1 MSFLKCIKNK
11 GKMFGYTIVY
21 LMLNYTTANATEVP
35 CKHQKLNEFDTYCAQ
50 TARQEYLEKT
60 WDFLKMVPE
69 SKESKSQVKP
79 IRETITKE
87 LDENKTMEILDNN
100 LPVKW
105 PRPKTITRYFETA
118 VASLDTD
125 GKKDLKSCTTHGLI
139 NSNQVLNIPDHQL
152 QALIYFS
159 DANFKEIK
167 TSNSALNS
175 SFSLES
181 CSRLINLVL
190 GRT

>member
-21 LMLNYTTANATEVP
+21 LMLNCTTTNATETP
-35 CKHQKLNEFDTYCAQ
+35 CKHQKLNEFDTFCAQ

-60 WDFLKMVPE
+60 WDFLRMVPE
-69 SKESKSQVKP
+69 SKESKLQIKP

-87 LDENKTMEILDNN
+87 INKTMEILDNN

-125 GKKDLKSCTTHGLI
+125 GKKDLKSCTMHGLV
-139 NSNQVLNIPDHQL
+139 NSNQALNIPDHQL
-152 QALIYFS
+152 QALIHFS
-159 DANFKEIK
+159 DTNFKEIK
-167 TSNSALNS
+167 TSNSTLNS

-181 CSRLINLVL
+181 CNRLINLVL

>member
-21 LMLNYTTANATEVP
+21 LMLNCTTTNATEAP
-35 CKHQKLNEFDTYCAQ
+35 CKHQKLDEFDTFCAQ

-60 WDFLKMVPE
+60 WDFLRMVPE
-69 SKESKSQVKP
+69 SKESKSQIKP
-79 IRETITKE
+79 IREAIIKE
-87 LDENKTMEILDNN
+87 IDKNKTMEILDNN

-125 GKKDLKSCTTHGLI
+125 GKKDLKSCTSHGLV
-139 NSNQVLNIPDHQL
+139 NSDHVLNIPERQL
-152 QALIYFS
+152 KALIYFS

-167 TSNSALNS
+167 TPNSTLNS
-175 SFSLES
+175 DISFES
-181 CSRLINLVL
+181 CSQLINLVL

>member
-21 LMLNYTTANATEVP
+21 LMLNCTTTNATETP
-35 CKHQKLNEFDTYCAQ
+35 CKHQKLNEFDTFCAQ

-60 WDFLKMVPE
+60 WDVLNMAPE
-69 SKESKSQVKP
+69 KKESKSQIKP
-79 IRETITKE
+79 IRDINTNE
-87 LDENKTMEILDNN
+87 LDENKTKEILDNN
-100 LPVKW
+100 LTVKW
-105 PRPKTITRYFETA
+105 PRPKIITRYFETA

-125 GKKDLKSCTTHGLI
+125 GKKDLKSCTSHGLV
-139 NSNQVLNIPDHQL
+139 NSDHVLNIPERQL
-152 QALIYFS
+152 KALIYFS

-167 TSNSALNS
+167 TPNSTLNS
-175 SFSLES
+175 DISFES
-181 CSRLINLVL
+181 CSQLINLVL